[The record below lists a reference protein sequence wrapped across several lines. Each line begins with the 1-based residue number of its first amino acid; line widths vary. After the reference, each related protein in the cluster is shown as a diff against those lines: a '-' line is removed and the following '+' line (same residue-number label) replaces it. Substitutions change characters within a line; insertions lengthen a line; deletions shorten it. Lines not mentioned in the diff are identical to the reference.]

1 MNTKIKI
8 IAIVLIG
15 IVLGGIMLFED
26 QTHSELQS
34 EKDTA
39 VNAYLTVNWT
49 SREILWEH
57 DIMPNDSGRGWEFW
71 LADIDLDGIEEML
84 ISFLANHCGQNSL
97 YVYQYENNSVTLY
110 GDMIAVPDKDVI
122 TFIDYKKISPFMD
135 IELVD
140 VYANRQ
146 NEYRY
151 LSIDCF
157 SIGGM
162 DQIFLYETVPENN
175 FRQEELANIIYEYND
190 TEQWEIYFQGERL
203 ASTKDLND
211 MISRHME
218 GYEKQEICYTHLEK
232 TFPRDIFGMNADQQ
246 KRELEELYE
255 SLLYCG
261 QTGCRGGLP
270 AAQSIFSKEPQTE
283 EKSGMTTD
291 IDGMAEYY
299 GYYQITQF
307 YPTIYYGKIK
317 YDCLPEQEA
326 DMMLGRIVIIE
337 PERLVT
343 YDSERRL
350 GTREGRDGF
359 GGNYIIKEYTI
370 DNPKYECK
378 GIESELIESFPK
390 SDIDKKLENVIT
402 IPQLCSPYGTQYYYT
417 LSDADQMILYSTLSN
432 QYFLLE
438 KMEQKQERKMLAPF
452 SDVQKKK
459 LLEEIYGNYEIIQF
473 LPTKFYPA
481 KDSSGYDLLPLEEAY
496 MMIGQEITI
505 KEDFFNTY
513 DNNRRPNSRIAD
525 RLEDGFWIAEVKI
538 EHPEYRIERKYRKDI
553 YGLRDNMLPD
563 QITQQE
569 YIEIDVY
576 PGYYAGD
583 NTLPQLFVTE
593 DGKIIMY
600 AMGEYFLLKKS

>member
-110 GDMIAVPDKDVI
+110 GDMIAAPDKEVI

-135 IELVD
+135 VELVD

-270 AAQSIFSKEPQTE
+270 ATQSIFSKEPQTE

-291 IDGMAEYY
+291 TDGMAEYY
-299 GYYQITQF
+299 GYYQI
-307 YPTIYYGKIK
+307 
-317 YDCLPEQEA
+317 
-326 DMMLGRIVIIE
+326 
-337 PERLVT
+337 
-343 YDSERRL
+343 
-350 GTREGRDGF
+350 
-359 GGNYIIKEYTI
+359 
-370 DNPKYECK
+370 
-378 GIESELIESFPK
+378 
-390 SDIDKKLENVIT
+390 
-402 IPQLCSPYGTQYYYT
+402 
-417 LSDADQMILYSTLSN
+417 
-432 QYFLLE
+432 
-438 KMEQKQERKMLAPF
+438 
-452 SDVQKKK
+452 
-459 LLEEIYGNYEIIQF
+459 
-473 LPTKFYPA
+473 
-481 KDSSGYDLLPLEEAY
+481 
-496 MMIGQEITI
+496 IGHY
-505 KEDFFNTY
+505 N
-513 DNNRRPNSRIAD
+513 
-525 RLEDGFWIAEVKI
+525 
-538 EHPEYRIERKYRKDI
+538 
-553 YGLRDNMLPD
+553 
-563 QITQQE
+563 
-569 YIEIDVY
+569 
-576 PGYYAGD
+576 
-583 NTLPQLFVTE
+583 
-593 DGKIIMY
+593 
-600 AMGEYFLLKKS
+600 

>member
-140 VYANRQ
+140 VYTNRQ
-146 NEYRY
+146 NEYRH

-162 DQIFLYETVPENN
+162 DRIFLYETVPENN
-175 FRQEELANIIYEYND
+175 FKQEELANIIYEYND

-232 TFPRDIFGMNADQQ
+232 TFPRDIFGMSIDQQ
-246 KRELEELYE
+246 KRELEELSYCSPRMSGKNQNFAAAEASEEDGITMTSVLFCKHGGLIMPVTSGQENIIPDSLEDRIQALVAGVEGKPINSRNEMFALSTMEILLRLIYQEASGKCGSGQNAILFSLVNRLFTETNVTRRTKANNLYSIITGSGQYE
-255 SLLYCG
+255 SVVRKG
-261 QTGCRGGLP
+261 DQ
-270 AAQSIFSKEPQTE
+270 
-283 EKSGMTTD
+283 
-291 IDGMAEYY
+291 
-299 GYYQITQF
+299 
-307 YPTIYYGKIK
+307 
-317 YDCLPEQEA
+317 
-326 DMMLGRIVIIE
+326 
-337 PERLVT
+337 
-343 YDSERRL
+343 
-350 GTREGRDGF
+350 
-359 GGNYIIKEYTI
+359 
-370 DNPKYECK
+370 YE
-378 GIESELIESFPK
+378 
-390 SDIDKKLENVIT
+390 
-402 IPQLCSPYGTQYYYT
+402 
-417 LSDADQMILYSTLSN
+417 
-432 QYFLLE
+432 
-438 KMEQKQERKMLAPF
+438 
-452 SDVQKKK
+452 
-459 LLEEIYGNYEIIQF
+459 
-473 LPTKFYPA
+473 
-481 KDSSGYDLLPLEEAY
+481 
-496 MMIGQEITI
+496 
-505 KEDFFNTY
+505 
-513 DNNRRPNSRIAD
+513 
-525 RLEDGFWIAEVKI
+525 
-538 EHPEYRIERKYRKDI
+538 
-553 YGLRDNMLPD
+553 
-563 QITQQE
+563 
-569 YIEIDVY
+569 
-576 PGYYAGD
+576 
-583 NTLPQLFVTE
+583 
-593 DGKIIMY
+593 
-600 AMGEYFLLKKS
+600 

>member
-232 TFPRDIFGMNADQQ
+232 TFPRDIFGMSIDQQ
-246 KRELEELYE
+246 KRELEELYK
-255 SLLYCG
+255 SL
-261 QTGCRGGLP
+261 
-270 AAQSIFSKEPQTE
+270 
-283 EKSGMTTD
+283 
-291 IDGMAEYY
+291 
-299 GYYQITQF
+299 
-307 YPTIYYGKIK
+307 
-317 YDCLPEQEA
+317 
-326 DMMLGRIVIIE
+326 
-337 PERLVT
+337 
-343 YDSERRL
+343 
-350 GTREGRDGF
+350 
-359 GGNYIIKEYTI
+359 N
-370 DNPKYECK
+370 
-378 GIESELIESFPK
+378 
-390 SDIDKKLENVIT
+390 
-402 IPQLCSPYGTQYYYT
+402 
-417 LSDADQMILYSTLSN
+417 
-432 QYFLLE
+432 
-438 KMEQKQERKMLAPF
+438 
-452 SDVQKKK
+452 
-459 LLEEIYGNYEIIQF
+459 
-473 LPTKFYPA
+473 
-481 KDSSGYDLLPLEEAY
+481 
-496 MMIGQEITI
+496 TI
-505 KEDFFNTY
+505 KD
-513 DNNRRPNSRIAD
+513 
-525 RLEDGFWIAEVKI
+525 L
-538 EHPEYRIERKYRKDI
+538 
-553 YGLRDNMLPD
+553 
-563 QITQQE
+563 
-569 YIEIDVY
+569 
-576 PGYYAGD
+576 
-583 NTLPQLFVTE
+583 
-593 DGKIIMY
+593 
-600 AMGEYFLLKKS
+600 